1 MDAHTCF
8 IHRCSKQAWDKSV
21 HMWGDEKCGLPVIS
35 MQKRA
40 ASEAK
45 GGREHLWVHTQMD
58 GGQRVSERRLM
69 AQGVGGA

>member
-1 MDAHTCF
+1 MNAHMCF
-8 IHRCSKQAWDKSV
+8 IRRCSKQAWDKSV
-21 HMWGDEKCGLPVIS
+21 HMRGDEKCGLPVIS

-58 GGQRVSERRLM
+58 GGQRVSEQRLT